1 MSPLGWA
8 RASVEQ
14 RMGRL
19 RRIGL
24 RQLISLERD
33 TLRRLAKSTLAAVI
47 AWEVMALLGSPR
59 PVLAA
64 LGAILVVQ
72 VTVRASVARSVQLT
86 VGVSVGLGAAVV
98 LGQVLGLHWWSIGL
112 VVLLSLAL
120 GEILRLGPFSSQV
133 AISALLALSLGSA
146 YGLTRVLDTAVGAL
160 IGVVVNVVV
169 VPPSLVQ
176 EGARRM
182 RGIAEDLGS
191 LLADIGHGLISGQPD
206 DAALRRWLHRAR
218 DIAGD
223 LRQSVALVDQGEE
236 SLRYNPRPGVAHDGL
251 ARLREARLALEHS
264 TVQTRGIA
272 RSLIDLDAHRLI
284 RDDPPAAQSVAAGL
298 HGLGEML
305 VHVAGA
311 VSAFGRLQ
319 ESPGSAA
326 DREQA
331 RSEHAAAAAAQRS
344 ASDRL
349 RQISILDND
358 RDRLLS
364 SMLVDALR
372 LVQELDPIGGP
383 HAGAVAPSRSPGSP

>member
-1 MSPLGWA
+1 MSYLASA
-8 RASVEQ
+8 RAGIE
-14 RMGRL
+14 RRLGRL

-24 RQLISLERD
+24 RELVSLERD

-72 VTVRASVARSVQLT
+72 VTVRASLARSIQLM

-98 LGQVLGLHWWSIGL
+98 LGEVLGLHWWSIGL

-146 YGLTRVLDTAVGAL
+146 YGLTRVFDTAVGAL
-160 IGVVVNVVV
+160 IGVAVNVVI

-176 EGARRM
+176 EGARQM
-182 RGIAEDLGS
+182 RSIAENLGS
-191 LLADIGHGLISGQPD
+191 LLADIGNGLMAGPPD
-206 DAALRRWLHRAR
+206 DASMGRWLGRAR

-223 LRQSVALVDQGEE
+223 LRRSVALIDQGEE
-236 SLRYNPRPGVAHDGL
+236 SLRYNPRPGMAHDGL

-272 RSLIDLDAHRLI
+272 RSLMDLDAHRLI
-284 RDDPPAAQSVAAGL
+284 RDDPPVGHAVAAGL
-298 HGLGEML
+298 HGLGELL
-305 VHVAGA
+305 VHAAGS

-319 ESPGSAA
+319 ESPGSVA
-326 DREQA
+326 DRAHAE
-331 RSEHAAAAAAQRS
+331 SEHAAASAARRS

-349 RQISILDND
+349 RQVSILDTD

-372 LVQELDPIGGP
+372 LVEEIDPLGP
-383 HAGAVAPSRSPGSP
+383 HGAAVSPKAIA